1 MADAITGGND
11 MGLCAVCLANIPEKN
26 AGILVEIWKRFFL
39 TLWWKGIFNTW
50 RAVVVTLARL
60 LHVSKVG
67 QGKEKGETKQA
78 TLISNFHAHGSK
90 NTLWPIRLA
99 RSHRWRHNP
108 SFLRFED
115 QSHTEG
121 LKDRV
126 SYASVP
132 QHRRDRN
139 LLRKCTINLIPHQ
152 NHNGEVVD
160 RSWLCFS
167 PSQTCVKC
175 FTCRLMCADMTK
187 CTHFHIRK
195 GIFDWKHALELLRSH
210 EHSMEH
216 IICRCHDH
224 PYLNIFCIHTWGPSP
239 RLGPRSPT
247 IWLQCCLTLKC
258 TIDQFSHS

>member
-1 MADAITGGND
+1 MEVRTLFG
-11 MGLCAVCLANIPEKN
+11 
-26 AGILVEIWKRFFL
+26 RFV
-39 TLWWKGIFNTW
+39 WCGVIDE
-50 RAVVVTLARL
+50 VTI
-60 LHVSKVG
+60 HPSW
-67 QGKEKGETKQA
+67 
-78 TLISNFHAHGSK
+78 GSR
-90 NTLWPIRLA
+90 I
-99 RSHRWRHNP
+99 NP
-108 SFLRFED
+108 
-115 QSHTEG
+115 T
-121 LKDRV
+121 LKDCKHNRV

-139 LLRKCTINLIPHQ
+139 LSRKCTTNLIPRQ
-152 NHNGEVVD
+152 NHNGEVMG

-195 GIFDWKHALELLRSH
+195 GIFDWNHALELLRSH